1 MRTIAAVAAGCLL
14 ATAFVSQALSAD
26 PAKPAN
32 YPNRPINFVVAYP
45 VGGGMDI
52 TARTLASEM
61 ERVTGHQFRVE
72 NRGGGGGIIGNTHM
86 AKQTQPDGYTVGIL
100 ANPTL
105 FMNILNQGA
114 SFKKEDFEPI
124 AGIVFE
130 PVIWTTKSDS
140 EFGKMTF
147 KQIIDYA
154 KANPGKVKAGVIPNA
169 SFDIATRI
177 VAKETGAKFTIVPFQ
192 GGKPAIVALLGGN
205 IDISA
210 IYFSE
215 IVQYVQDGSAKVLAV
230 ADNEPLVEDPKVPM
244 MKDVG
249 IKMAAGTWGADRF
262 AAVPK
267 GTPKDIKEYLAHII
281 NKTLADEKTH
291 EAFKKVGIHIG
302 PKTMAEQRKIYE
314 DSYAEVYSY
323 FKEAGELKTAP

>member
-154 KANPGKVKAGVIPNA
+154 KAKPREGEGRGSFPNA
-169 SFDIATRI
+169 SFDIATRHRRQ
-177 VAKETGAKFTIVPFQ
+177 ETGAQVHHRALQ
-192 GGKPAIVALLGGN
+192 GGKPAIRRASRRQHRHFGQST
-205 IDISA
+205 SA
-210 IYFSE
+210 DRP
-215 IVQYVQDGSAKVLAV
+215 VRTGRQCQGAGV
-230 ADNEPLVEDPKVPM
+230 ADNEPLVEDP
-244 MKDVG
+244 
-249 IKMAAGTWGADRF
+249 RC
-262 AAVPK
+262 
-267 GTPKDIKEYLAHII
+267 
-281 NKTLADEKTH
+281 
-291 EAFKKVGIHIG
+291 
-302 PKTMAEQRKIYE
+302 R
-314 DSYAEVYSY
+314 
-323 FKEAGELKTAP
+323 